1 MRKEMDAKRIESMIE
16 GLSLDQKI
24 TLVSG
29 ASLWRTQPI
38 VEQGIPVL
46 KMSDGPN
53 GVRGDGG
60 SSAASFPVGICMGAT
75 WNKALIEATG
85 VAIAEEAK
93 SKDVQVVLGPTINL
107 HRTPLGGRNFEC
119 YSEDPV
125 LSGELAA
132 AFTTG
137 VQSQGV
143 GACLKHFVCNDSE
156 FERHTIS
163 VELDQR
169 TLREVYLKPF
179 QIAIE
184 KSQPWTLMAAYN
196 RINGIYACSHHELL
210 NEILKGEWGFEGL
223 VISDWFAAKE
233 TIANALGGLDLE
245 MPGPSKVWGA
255 DLRSAVDAGDVPE
268 AVIDDKVRRLLR
280 VLAWS
285 GRFDHPE
292 EKPESSIDVE
302 IHRSVAYQTASEG
315 MVLLKN
321 QGVLPFQSDNIRK
334 LAVIGPNVKQFRIMG
349 GGSSSLKPHYIS
361 APLDA
366 LSDKFPN
373 MDIAWQTGCPTYKYI
388 PGPDSALLSP
398 ALGNDP
404 KMAPGLRVKFFRD
417 IALQDV
423 IRERVIGQSTVHA
436 SLLAGSAKAMTLEG
450 FYHCPSSG
458 RYTFGLLST
467 GRCRMSVNGQ
477 EIIDNWTSPEPGD
490 AFFMQGTSEV
500 RAELLLEAGENIFLE
515 MVFEANPEAMFKGLR
530 YGILEPQFDDPISE
544 AVTLAAAADACLLMV
559 GTNDDWETEGN
570 DRDSL
575 DLPGDQDLLI
585 ERVLAVN
592 PNTVVINN
600 SGAPI
605 AMPWEP
611 VAPAILQCWFAGQEL
626 GRALVD
632 VLFGDVNP
640 SGRLPLSFPRE
651 IEDMPAAGHYPGSDG
666 QVTYGEGLE
675 IGYRGYAARN
685 QAPLFAFGHGLSY
698 TTFGYANLVI
708 SKLGEEGGA
717 QLAVDVTNTGTVVGQ
732 DVVQVYAK
740 YLNSPVDRPALTL
753 VGFEKVVLMPG
764 ETTRVLCDIAA
775 DRFSYWD
782 VATKKF
788 KAESGACELFIG
800 ASAAELT
807 VSGTIDFAPI

>member
-1 MRKEMDAKRIESMIE
+1 MKKEADALLIESMIE

-38 VEQGIPVL
+38 PEQGIPVL

-75 WNKALIEATG
+75 WNRALIERTG

-163 VELDQR
+163 VELDER

-196 RINGIYACSHHELL
+196 RINGVYACSHHGLL
-210 NEILKGEWGFEGL
+210 NETLKGEWGFEGL

-233 TIANALGGLDLE
+233 TIPNALGGLDLE
-245 MPGPSKVWGA
+245 MPGPSQVWGSA
-255 DLRSAVDAGDVPE
+255 LRSAVDTGDVPE
-268 AVIDDKVRRLLR
+268 TVIDDKVRRLLR

-285 GRFDHPE
+285 GRFDDPE
-292 EKPESSIDVE
+292 EKPESSIDAE
-302 IHRSVAYQTASEG
+302 THRSVAYQTAAEG

-321 QGVLPFQSDNIRK
+321 EGVLPLQANSIQK

-349 GGSSSLKPHYIS
+349 GGSSSLKPHYVS
-361 APLDA
+361 TPLGA
-366 LSDKFPN
+366 LSDRFPN
-373 MDIAWQTGCPTYKYI
+373 MEIAWQTGCPTYKYI
-388 PGPDSALLSP
+388 PPPEAALLSP
-398 ALGNDP
+398 TQGGDSQT
-404 KMAPGLRVKFFRD
+404 APGLRVKFFRD
-417 IALQDV
+417 TARQDL

-436 SLLAGSAKAMTLEG
+436 SLLAGAAKAMTLEG
-450 FYHCPSSG
+450 YYRCESSG

-477 EIIDNWTSPEPGD
+477 EMIDNWSAPEPGD
-490 AFFMQGTSEV
+490 AFFMQGTREV
-500 RAELLLEAGENIFLE
+500 RAELTLEAGEEIFLE

-530 YGILEPQFDDPISE
+530 YGILEPQFEDPISE
-544 AVTLAAAADACLLMV
+544 AVALAAASDACLLMV
-559 GTNDDWETEGN
+559 GTNDDWETEGH

-575 DLPGDQDLLI
+575 DLPGDQDGLI

-592 PNTVVINN
+592 PNTVIINN

-611 VAPAILQCWFAGQEL
+611 AAPAILQCWFAGQEL

-632 VLFGDVNP
+632 VLFGVVNP
-640 SGRLPLSFPRE
+640 SGRLPLSFPRA
-651 IEDMPAAGHYPGSDG
+651 IEDMPAAGHYPGSNG
-666 QVTYGEGLE
+666 QVAYGEGLE

-685 QAPLFAFGHGLSY
+685 HAPLFAFGHGLSY
-698 TTFGYANLVI
+698 TRFGYSNLVV
-708 SKLGEEGGA
+708 SKLGEHGGA
-717 QLAVDVTNTGTVVGQ
+717 RVSLDVTNTGSVKGQ
-732 DVVQVYAK
+732 DVIQVYVK
-740 YLNSPVDRPALTL
+740 YLNSPVQRPALTL
-753 VGFEKVVLMPG
+753 VGFEKVVLSPG
-764 ETTRVLCDIAA
+764 ETVRVVCDIAP
-775 DRFSYWD
+775 DRLSYWD
-782 VATKKF
+782 VEAQMFRSEPGT
-788 KAESGACELFIG
+788 CELCIG

-807 VSGTIDFAPI
+807 LSSSIDFASA